1 MSIISTPVSHLSR
14 QLFAMCAILALLI
27 AGTALAEHHEESS
40 ADRTPTVLVTGA
52 NRGLGLEFS
61 RQYSEAGWSVIGT
74 ARSPERADE
83 LNGLDVEVLQLD
95 VTDRDSIAALVE
107 SLDGRPID
115 LLINNAG
122 IFPVV
127 NRLEDIDADDYTRTL
142 MVNTVGPM
150 LVTQAL
156 LPNLRAGMQK
166 RIVGITSRLGST
178 ELSGGNYYGYRESKA
193 ALNMFA
199 KTLAGEL
206 GPEGFVS
213 LAVHPGWAR
222 TDMGG
227 ANATQS
233 AEEAVTGM
241 RAVIDSAGADQ
252 NGAFIGF
259 DGETVPW

>member
-193 ALNMFA
+193 ALNMFS

-213 LAVHPGWAR
+213 LVVHPGWAR

-241 RAVIDSAGADQ
+241 RAVIDSAGPDQ

>member
-1 MSIISTPVSHLSR
+1 MPISSRPVSRTLRPFLVLSV
-14 QLFAMCAILALLI
+14 LFAPLI
-27 AGTALAEHHEESS
+27 ADMALAEHHEESS
-40 ADRTPTVLVTGA
+40 ADHAPTVLITGA

-61 RQYSEAGWSVIGT
+61 RQYSQSGWHVIAT
-74 ARSPERADE
+74 ARSPERADA
-83 LNGLDVEVLQLD
+83 LNDLDVDVLQLD

-107 SLDGRPID
+107 SLDGRPVD

-127 NRLEDIDADDYTRTL
+127 NQLEDIDADDYTRTL

-156 LPNLRAGMQK
+156 LPNLRAGKHK

-241 RAVIDSAGADQ
+241 RAVIDNAGADQ